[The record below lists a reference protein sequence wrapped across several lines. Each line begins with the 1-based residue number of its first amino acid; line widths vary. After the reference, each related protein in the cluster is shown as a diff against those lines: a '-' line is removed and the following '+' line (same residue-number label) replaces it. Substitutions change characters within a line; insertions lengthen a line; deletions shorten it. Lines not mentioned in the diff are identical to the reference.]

1 MKMKE
6 GEREELSFFLLLQNE
21 GGKRRPMK
29 EEKEEEES
37 SWCPT
42 LTGGGDDSLRAP
54 WTSSRVTH
62 CPDTILVLC
71 QCSEP
76 CNLMMSS
83 IATGDGGGGRIQ
95 YILLFVHLFIL
106 LTRLS
111 THVHPLYLV
120 WFQTLPCGRVG
131 KRRGRKGLVNNSTL
145 RPWEPNNIVPRS
157 HVGKLNK

>member
-1 MKMKE
+1 MKEGEKGRRKEAGMKMKE

-83 IATGDGGGGRIQ
+83 IATGGRGEEEREEG
-95 YILLFVHLFIL
+95 V
-106 LTRLS
+106 
-111 THVHPLYLV
+111 
-120 WFQTLPCGRVG
+120 
-131 KRRGRKGLVNNSTL
+131 
-145 RPWEPNNIVPRS
+145 E
-157 HVGKLNK
+157 